1 MSDQKPAPP
10 HQRQG
15 EDGERVLP
23 SRNLDES
30 PLAWL
35 ARRKDKDGEPLIS
48 EAEFKAGERL
58 RDDFTFAQMTPHVT
72 ANWSLLLCEGS
83 GKRGGAPD
91 HGAELSDHV
100 HAARERV
107 RRALKAAGPE
117 MADVLI
123 DVCCY
128 LQGLEMIERRHRW
141 PQRSG
146 KHFLRI
152 ALRQLA
158 RHYGILSDRD
168 PRIMTPRRINRW
180 GAEDYRPKSGDEG

>member
-10 HQRQG
+10 HQRQV

-35 ARRKDKDGEPLIS
+35 ARRKDKDGEPMIS

-58 RDDFTFAQMTPHVT
+58 RDDFTFAQMTPASAAH
-72 ANWSLLLCEGS
+72 
-83 GKRGGAPD
+83 PD

-168 PRIMTPRRINRW
+168 PRIMTPRRINHW

>member
-1 MSDQKPAPP
+1 MSEYKPAPP
-10 HQRQG
+10 LERQG
-15 EDGERVLP
+15 DDGERALP
-23 SRNLDES
+23 GRNLDES

-35 ARRKDKDGEPLIS
+35 ARRKDKDGAPMIS

-58 RDDFTFAQMTPHVT
+58 REDFTFAQMSPNVT
-72 ANWSLLLCEGS
+72 ANWSLLLSEGS
-83 GKRGGAPD
+83 GKSGSPD
-91 HGAELSDHV
+91 HGAQLSDHV

-123 DVCCY
+123 DVCCF

-158 RHYGILSDRD
+158 RHYGILSDAD
-168 PRIMTPRRINRW
+168 PRIAAPRRINHW
-180 GAEDYRPKSGDEG
+180 GAEGYRPKSSDDV